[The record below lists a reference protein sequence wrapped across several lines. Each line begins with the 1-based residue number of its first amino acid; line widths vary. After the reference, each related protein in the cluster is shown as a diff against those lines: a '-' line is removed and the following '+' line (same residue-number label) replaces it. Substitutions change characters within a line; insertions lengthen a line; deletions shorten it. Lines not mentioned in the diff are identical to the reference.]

1 MMLRILGSER
11 QFCDSVTRREMLQ
24 VGGAGLMGLGLSDL
38 IGDIGKAA
46 PTVDGSATGIAETFG
61 KAKHCIILFLYGS
74 PSQLETFDP
83 KPNAPI
89 DIRGPFQAIPTSVPG
104 VRISEHLP
112 KIAKILDKTTLVRS
126 LTHPHPIHGVAYSL
140 TGIDRVDIPMELNR
154 RDTRHWPNIG
164 SVLEYLDEK
173 DHSRT
178 LRPAIPN
185 NVHLP
190 WELSS
195 RSFPHKRAGT
205 VGGFLGSAY
214 DPVVFEFSGRAT
226 SKTSFRPD
234 DPFCGIESDCTFSIA
249 KDRRDAVVLDRL
261 QKRRRLLEQFDDE
274 RRHLGD
280 SSVGRSLN
288 RFQQTAFSVLSSPR
302 IHTALDLKKE
312 PTHVRERYGYHLFGQ
327 SALLA
332 RRMIQA
338 GTRLVTVF
346 WDEFG
351 RSCGG
356 WDTHE
361 QAERRLRDELCP
373 GLDQAYTALLED
385 LEQSGLLDETLV
397 ICMGEHGRTP
407 KPEKRNGLADG
418 RGHWSRAYSGLFA
431 GCGITRGNVIGV
443 SDEQAAWVH
452 ERPVSPKDVLHTA
465 YHLLGVDAERT
476 IPDRLSRPVPLV
488 AGGEVV
494 HEMLSVHG

>member
-1 MMLRILGSER
+1 MRILGSER
-11 QFCDSVTRREMLQ
+11 QFSYGATRRKILQ

-38 IGDIGKAA
+38 LAKEGEAA
-46 PTVDGSATGIAETFG
+46 PALVTSAAGMAETFG

-83 KPNAPI
+83 KPNAPA
-89 DIRGPFQAIPTSVPG
+89 DIRGPFQSISTSIPG
-104 VRISEHLP
+104 VQISEHLP
-112 KIAKILDKTTLVRS
+112 GIAKILDKTTLVRS
-126 LTHPHPIHGVAYSL
+126 LTHAHPIHGVAYSL

-154 RDTRHWPNIG
+154 RDTRHWPSIG
-164 SVLEYLDEK
+164 SVLEYLDER
-173 DHSRT
+173 DHPQAAP
-178 LRPAIPN
+178 PAIPN

-195 RSFPHKRAGT
+195 RSFPHKRAGV
-205 VGGFLGSAY
+205 VGGFLGGAY
-214 DPVVFEFSGRAT
+214 DPVVFEFSGKAT
-226 SKTSFRPD
+226 SKTAYRPS
-234 DPFCGIESDCTFSIA
+234 DPYCGIEPDCSFSIS
-249 KDRRDAVVLDRL
+249 KDHRDAVTPDRL
-261 QKRRRLLEQFDDE
+261 QNRRQLLEQFDDR
-274 RRHLGD
+274 RRHLGESD
-280 SSVGRSLN
+280 AGRALG
-288 RFQQTAFSVLSSPR
+288 RFQQMAFSVLASPR
-302 IHTALDLKKE
+302 IHSALDLQKE
-312 PTHVRERYGYHLFGQ
+312 SAQVRDRYGHHLFGQ

-332 RRMIQA
+332 RRMIEA
-338 GTRLVTVF
+338 GTRLVSVF

-351 RSCGG
+351 QSCGG

-361 QAERRLRDELCP
+361 KAEQRLKNELCP

-385 LEQSGLLDETLV
+385 LEQRGLLDETLV

-443 SDEQAAWVH
+443 SDEQAAWVR
-452 ERPVSPKDVLHTA
+452 ERPVSPKDILKTA

-488 AGGEVV
+488 SGGDVV
-494 HEMLSVHG
+494 SEMLSVHG